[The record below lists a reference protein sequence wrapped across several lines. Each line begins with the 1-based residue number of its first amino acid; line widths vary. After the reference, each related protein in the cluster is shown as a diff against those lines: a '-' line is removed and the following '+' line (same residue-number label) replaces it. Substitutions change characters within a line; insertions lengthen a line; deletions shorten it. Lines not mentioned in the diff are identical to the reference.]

1 MDYGLWTMNYGL
13 WTRLHNLINHRV
25 THILLW
31 SKECGRVWTRLHNK
45 INHKVVDVGKIK
57 SYYREWTMD

>member
-1 MDYGLWTMNYGL
+1 MMVEDVWCDDILEVLEKLNLPITIWTMDYGL

-31 SKECGRVWTRLHNK
+31 SKECGQVW
-45 INHKVVDVGKIK
+45 
-57 SYYREWTMD
+57 SMD